1 MKQFLMRLL
10 FATAITLV
18 AVVLAPPVRAQQA
31 DQDAA
36 PAAPQKAD
44 PGAVPSPQRANEGQM
59 PASGEATTEEA
70 KSFTGRIV
78 KENGEMVLQDTVTKV
93 SYRLDD
99 AAKAKQYM
107 GKRVKVTGKLDM
119 DSNTIRIENI
129 QLVP

>member
-31 DQDAA
+31 DQYAA

-44 PGAVPSPQRANEGQM
+44 PGAVPSQHANEGQM

-70 KSFTGRIV
+70 KSFIGRIV

-93 SYRLDD
+93 TYRLDD
-99 AAKAKQYM
+99 VAKAKQYM

>member
-36 PAAPQKAD
+36 PAAPQ
-44 PGAVPSPQRANEGQM
+44 GAVPSPQRANEGQM

-93 SYRLDD
+93 TYRLDD
-99 AAKAKQYM
+99 VAKAKQYM

>member
-31 DQDAA
+31 DQYAA

-44 PGAVPSPQRANEGQM
+44 PGAVPSQHANEGQM

-93 SYRLDD
+93 TYRLDD
-99 AAKAKQYM
+99 VAKAKQYM

-129 QLVP
+129 ELVQ

>member
-1 MKQFLMRLL
+1 MRLM
-10 FATAITLV
+10 FATVITVV
-18 AVVLAPPVRAQQA
+18 AVVLAPAARAQQA
-31 DQDAA
+31 DQDSA
-36 PAAPQKAD
+36 PTAPQKAD
-44 PGAVPSPQRANEGQM
+44 PAAVASQHANEGQM

-93 SYRLDD
+93 TYRLDD

-119 DSNTIRIENI
+119 DSNTIRIESI
-129 QLVP
+129 GLIP